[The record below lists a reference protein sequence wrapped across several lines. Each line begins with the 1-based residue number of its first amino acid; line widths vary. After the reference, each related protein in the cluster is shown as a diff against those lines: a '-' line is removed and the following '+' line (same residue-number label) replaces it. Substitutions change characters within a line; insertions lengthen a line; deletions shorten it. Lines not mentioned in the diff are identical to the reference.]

1 VNATGGLEIEKIR
14 IVDGGLYD
22 VEEAERVGLS
32 RRKTRRST
40 RTPTIATVTIG
51 ENSRLVVCFRP
62 VDPSGGG
69 VLRVEAC
76 QERNTNKNRVLLPV
90 SFLDS
95 LNPDFVITLRETDQG
110 KGERETVK

>member
-1 VNATGGLEIEKIR
+1 MNATGGLEIKKIR

-22 VEEAERVGLS
+22 VEEAERTGL
-32 RRKTRRST
+32 RRKRIRST